1 MGCQSSGRLSANHH
15 QDEPHRRAHSYRNQ
29 EGTTKMSQK
38 CYLCG
43 KDWDYNPDFGLLN
56 CKSCGKYELS
66 PACTTELSKGT
77 KSLVIQNLKQPD
89 VLSELAVY
97 LHDQNAAGR
106 VPTLEA
112 GFLLAMRPQP
122 VVARLDRMLIRLAS
136 ERIRP
141 EQQKPAKRAEPWRLG
156 AYDEDD
162 VDGLLRFNEQ
172 NQFITKSMA
181 TFGDGSNAWQVRLTA
196 AGWARAAELTRATT
210 GRQAFVAMAFSPD
223 MKPYR
228 ESAFGPAIRAA
239 GYDPFWVD
247 ERDHNGRIDDRIE
260 YEIKNSIFVV
270 ADFTH
275 HRGGVYYEAGFA
287 QGLGK
292 PVIWTV
298 RDTDKGDKH
307 FDTRQ
312 FNHIEWSEPDELR
325 ARLEARILNTV
336 GKGPAA

>member
-1 MGCQSSGRLSANHH
+1 M
-15 QDEPHRRAHSYRNQ
+15 DD
-29 EGTTKMSQK
+29 QK
-38 CYLCG
+38 CQLCG
-43 KDWDYNPDFGLLN
+43 HDCQHDIAQDSFD
-56 CKSCGKYELS
+56 CRRCGRYKLTDDCSGELG
-66 PACTTELSKGT
+66 KGA
-77 KSLVIQNLKQPD
+77 KSLVVQNLRLPD
-89 VLSELAVY
+89 VLSELSVY
-97 LHDQNAAGR
+97 VHDHNAAGR

-112 GFLLAMRPQP
+112 GQLLRIRPLS
-122 VVARLDRMLIRLAS
+122 VVARMDRLLARAGTRLDRPS
-136 ERIRP
+136 S
-141 EQQKPAKRAEPWRLG
+141 PAIIKRNAGWELG
-156 AYDEDD
+156 AYDDRD
-162 VDGLLRFNEQ
+162 VKDLA
-172 NQFITKSMA
+172 SMLA
-181 TFGDGSNAWQVRLTA
+181 ERGHVTDNRDAPLAGGFTLRLTA